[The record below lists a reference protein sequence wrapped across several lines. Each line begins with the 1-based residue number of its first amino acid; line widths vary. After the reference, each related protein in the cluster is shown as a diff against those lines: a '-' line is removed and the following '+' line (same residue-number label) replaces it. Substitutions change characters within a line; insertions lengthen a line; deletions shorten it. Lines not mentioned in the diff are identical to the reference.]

1 VSLLK
6 NDITAQH
13 QEILRDT
20 PEGFAYFYAL
30 IHGTRLPRHALTW
43 IKELYAARK
52 KKRGIVIEAFRGST
66 KTTTLTTYLAYRIG
80 LEPHKAHLIVQVG
93 DDIANDNSSSVADI
107 IENNNMW
114 KLIFPHV
121 AKDKAMGWSPAGF
134 EVKRTDMDY
143 SEWRRLNAKRKDPT
157 FIGLGRTSRSIIGK
171 HPDGMLLI
179 DDIDDEN
186 TTSSDRERMKTQ
198 KVLTGTIFPTI
209 TPGITMPVMIGTPWT
224 TKDTIAYVKSTGEFE
239 HCKTPVYDE
248 DGEPVWPEV
257 YGHNEINSQK
267 KLAGELEFARM
278 FLLDLE
284 ATKGLSLKAE
294 WLHEYPYEEISSSWE
309 VVIGVDYASTEDK
322 LKTKGRDYFCL
333 AVGRL
338 LPGGGCVLVDGIRKH
353 VSQGEAV
360 QLTQEWASMYPS
372 TSLIV
377 VEKEGSG
384 GQFIELLRYNTNLP
398 IHTASTADRIVPETP
413 SARNKGD
420 RFQKQMAPLFQY
432 SRVWITDRTLPFMK
446 AFRDEWLLWP
456 RAEHD
461 DTLDATYY
469 MIYGAMINGALAK
482 PATPKVKKHWYGID
496 TEPKEANPWNLGGKR
511 AGI

>member
-1 VSLLK
+1 MSKANHVVDLDKIREDS
-6 NDITAQH
+6 AA
-13 QEILRDT
+13 
-20 PEGFAYFYAL
+20 GFARFYYH
-30 IHGTRLPRHALTW
+30 IHATKLPRHAYRW
-43 IKELYAARK
+43 IKELYNAK
-52 KKRGIVIEAFRGST
+52 KKSKGIVIEAFRGST
-66 KTTTLTTYLAYRIG
+66 KTTTFTSFMAYQIG
-80 LEPHKAHLIVQVG
+80 LHPHKANLIIQVG
-93 DDIANDNSSSVADI
+93 DDIAKDNALAVADI
-107 IENNNMW
+107 IENNVMW
-114 KLIFPHV
+114 KMIFNHV
-121 AKDKAMGWSPAGF
+121 VPDSRWSPKGF
-134 EVKRTDMDY
+134 EVKRTDMPY
-143 SEWRRLNAKRKDPT
+143 EEWRRLCAKRKDAT
-157 FIGLGRTSRSIIGK
+157 FIGLGRTSRAIIGK
-171 HPDGMLLI
+171 HPDGVVLI

-186 TTSSDRERMKTQ
+186 TTASDRERLKTQ
-198 KVLTGTIFPTI
+198 KILTGTIFPTI
-209 TPGITMPVMIGTPWT
+209 TPGITLPVMIGTPWT
-224 TKDTIAYVKSTGEFE
+224 TKDTIAYVKSTGQFE
-239 HCKTPVYDE
+239 HCITPVYDKE
-248 DGEPVWPEV
+248 GEPVWPEI
-257 YGHNEINSQK
+257 YGHKEINVQK

-284 ATKGLSLKAE
+284 ATKGLNLKGE
-294 WLHEYPYEEISSSWE
+294 WLHEYPYEEIHTSWE
-309 VVIGVDYASTEDK
+309 VVIGIDFASTEDK
-322 LKTKGRDYFCL
+322 LKARSRDYFCL

-360 QLTQEWASMYPS
+360 QLTQEWAAMYPT
-372 TSLIV
+372 TSLVV

-432 SRVWITDRTLPFMK
+432 SRVWVTDRMLPFMK

-482 PATPKVKKHWYGID
+482 PATPIVKKKHWYGID
-496 TEPKEANPWNLGGKR
+496 TEPKPDNPWALGGKN
-511 AGI
+511 AGV

>member
-1 VSLLK
+1 LSK
-6 NDITAQH
+6 TDITPQIK
-13 QEILRDT
+13 EILSDT
-20 PEGFAYFYAL
+20 PKGFDLFYAF
-30 IHGTRLPRHALTW
+30 IHGTPLPKHALTW
-43 IKELYAARK
+43 IEDLYKARE

-80 LEPHKAHLIVQVG
+80 LEPQKANLIIQVG

-121 AKDKAMGWSPAGF
+121 VKDKAMGWSPAGF

-143 SEWRRLNAKRKDPT
+143 NEWRRLCAKRKDPT

-186 TTSSDRERMKTQ
+186 TTASDRERLKTQ

-224 TKDTIAYVKSTGEFE
+224 TKDTIAYVKSTGQFE
-239 HCKTPVYDE
+239 HCKTPVYD
-248 DGEPVWPEV
+248 DKGEPVWPEV
-257 YGHNEINSQK
+257 YGHKEINAQK
-267 KLAGELEFARM
+267 QLAGELEFARM

-284 ATKGLSLKAE
+284 ATKGINLKKE
-294 WLHEYPYEEISSSWE
+294 WLHEYPHAEINNSWP
-309 VVIGVDYASTEDK
+309 VVMGIDYASTEDK
-322 LKTKGRDYFCL
+322 LKNKGRDFFAL

-338 LPGGGCVLVDGIRKH
+338 LPGGGCVLVGGIRKH
-353 VSQGEAV
+353 LSQGEAV
-360 QLTQEWASMYPS
+360 EATQEWAGMYP
-372 TSLIV
+372 TTQMIV

-398 IHTASTADRIVPETP
+398 IHTASTADRITPETP
-413 SARNKGD
+413 TARNKGA
-420 RFQKQMAPLFQY
+420 RFQGQMAPLFQF
-432 SRVWITDRTLPFMK
+432 SRVWITDAITEFMNHFK
-446 AFRDEWLLWP
+446 NEWLLWP

-469 MIYGAMINGALAK
+469 MCYAAMLQGALAR
-482 PATPKVKKHWYGID
+482 PALPRPARSWYALEPEPTP
-496 TEPKEANPWNLGGKR
+496 ENPWALLGQSRG
-511 AGI
+511 

>member
-1 VSLLK
+1 LSK
-6 NDITAQH
+6 TDITPQIK
-13 QEILRDT
+13 EILSDS
-20 PEGFAYFYAL
+20 PKGFDLFYAF
-30 IHGTRLPRHALTW
+30 IHGAPLPKHALAW
-43 IKELYAARK
+43 IEALYIARE

-80 LEPHKAHLIVQVG
+80 LEPQKANLIIQVG
-93 DDIANDNSSSVADI
+93 DDIASDNSSSVADI

-121 AKDKAMGWSPAGF
+121 VKDKSMGWSPAGF
-134 EVKRTDMDY
+134 EVKRTDIDY
-143 SEWRRLNAKRKDPT
+143 NEWRRLCAKRKDPT
-157 FIGLGRTSRSIIGK
+157 FIGLGRTSRAIIGK

-186 TTSSDRERMKTQ
+186 TTASDRERIKTQ

-224 TKDTIAYVKSTGEFE
+224 TKDTIAYVKSTGQFE
-239 HCKTPVYDE
+239 HCKTPVYDA

-257 YGHNEINSQK
+257 YGHKQINAQK
-267 KLAGELEFARM
+267 QLAGELEFGRM

-284 ATKGLSLKAE
+284 ATKGINLKAE
-294 WLHEYPYEEISSSWE
+294 WLHEYPHSQIDSSWP
-309 VVIGVDYASTEDK
+309 VVMGIDYASTEDK
-322 LKTKGRDYFCL
+322 LKNRGRDYFAL

-353 VSQGEAV
+353 LSQGEAV
-360 QLTQEWASMYPS
+360 EATQEWAGMYP
-372 TSLIV
+372 TTQTIV
-377 VEKEGSG
+377 VEREGSG

-398 IHTASTADRIVPETP
+398 IHTASTADKITPETP
-413 SARNKGD
+413 TARNKGA
-420 RFQKQMAPLFQY
+420 RFQGQMAPLFQF
-432 SRVWITDRTLPFMK
+432 SRVWITDAITEFMNH
-446 AFRDEWLLWP
+446 FRNEWLLWP

-469 MIYGAMINGALAK
+469 MCYGAMLQGALARPALPK
-482 PATPKVKKHWYGID
+482 PKRNWYGID
-496 TEPKEANPWNLGGKR
+496 PEPTPANPWNIGGDR

>member
-1 VSLLK
+1 LSK
-6 NDITAQH
+6 TDITPYIK
-13 QEILRDT
+13 EILSDT
-20 PEGFAYFYAL
+20 PKGFDLFYAF
-30 IHGTRLPRHALTW
+30 IHGTPLPKHALKW
-43 IKELYAARK
+43 IQALYEAREK
-52 KKRGIVIEAFRGST
+52 GRGTIIEAFRGST
-66 KTTTLTTYLAYRIG
+66 KTTTLTTFLAYRIG
-80 LEPHKAHLIVQVG
+80 LEPHKANLIIQVG
-93 DDIANDNSSSVADI
+93 DDIATDNSSAVADI
-107 IENNNMW
+107 IESNNMW

-121 AKDKAMGWSPAGF
+121 VPDKPMGWSPKGF

-143 SEWRRLNAKRKDPT
+143 NDWRRLCAKRKDPT
-157 FIGLGRTSRSIIGK
+157 FIGLGRTSRAIIGK
-171 HPDGMLLI
+171 HPDGVLLI

-186 TTSSDRERMKTQ
+186 TTSSDRERIKTQ

-209 TPGITMPVMIGTPWT
+209 TPGITLPVMIGTPWT
-224 TKDTIAYVKSTGEFE
+224 TKDTIAYVKSTGEFD

-248 DGEPVWPEV
+248 DGEPAWPEV
-257 YGHNEINSQK
+257 YGHQQIDSQK

-284 ATKGLSLKAE
+284 ATKGINLKAE
-294 WLHEYPYEEISSSWE
+294 WLHEYPYEEINTSWE
-309 VVIGVDYASTEDK
+309 VVIGIDYASTEDK
-322 LKTKGRDYFCL
+322 LQNKGRDYFSL

-338 LPGGGCVLVDGIRKH
+338 LPGGGCVLVDGVRKH

-360 QLTQEWASMYPS
+360 QVTQEWAAMYPT

-398 IHTASTADRIVPETP
+398 IHTATTADRIVPETP

-420 RFQKQMAPLFQY
+420 RFQKQMAPMFQY
-432 SRVWITDRTLPFMK
+432 SRVWITDRLLPFMTK
-446 AFRDEWLLWP
+446 FREEWLLWP
-456 RAEHD
+456 MAEHD

-482 PATPKVKKHWYGID
+482 PASPIVRKKNWYGID
-496 TEPKEANPWNLGGKR
+496 TEPKPENPWSLGGER